1 MLEPKIFDYVIH
13 QFGKTE
19 IDVCIQADEAN
30 SDICF
35 LASRPRI
42 IPYRCL
48 YYKLEYTY
56 LCLPENATK
65 NPRGM
70 QENNSNSST
79 LDTQSWFTRIMEL
92 AISPP
97 IIINPY

>member
-1 MLEPKIFDYVIH
+1 MP
-13 QFGKTE
+13 
-19 IDVCIQADEAN
+19 
-30 SDICF
+30 S
-35 LASRPRI
+35 
-42 IPYRCL
+42 
-48 YYKLEYTY
+48 
-56 LCLPENATK
+56 PENATK

-70 QENNSNSST
+70 QENNSKSST

>member
-56 LCLPENATK
+56 LCLPLRMLQK
-65 NPRGM
+65 I
-70 QENNSNSST
+70 QEECKKTIVKVPLWIHNHGLQESWN
-79 LDTQSWFTRIMEL
+79 LQSHHL
-92 AISPP
+92 
-97 IIINPY
+97 